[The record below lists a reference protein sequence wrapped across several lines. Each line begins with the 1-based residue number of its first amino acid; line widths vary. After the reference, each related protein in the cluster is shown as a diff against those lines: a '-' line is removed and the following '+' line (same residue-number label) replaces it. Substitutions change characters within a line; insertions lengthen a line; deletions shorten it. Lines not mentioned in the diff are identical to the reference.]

1 VQIKALSTMLDD
13 NVLAEYSDPM
23 IERIADK
30 EVMLYTVGLVKRHQ
44 TAVETQQE
52 LKVRGF
58 TDCFIIAYKDGE
70 RLTEA
75 DIMKYSELYPDLK
88 NMIK

>member
-1 VQIKALSTMLDD
+1 
-13 NVLAEYSDPM
+13 
-23 IERIADK
+23 
-30 EVMLYTVGLVKRHQ
+30 VKRHQ